1 MPRLFI
7 AVDLA
12 PELRQEIAAMCTGV
26 RDARW
31 AKPHQLHIT
40 LRFLGDVADD
50 AVPDVHRRLAQVK
63 VPDFHLCLRGVG
75 VFPEARTGQRP
86 RVLWLGIE
94 PTDRLAELKRAID
107 RALGVDG
114 KASKREAFS
123 PHLTLARFSKTIEK
137 RTLEGSFESPAG
149 ERRRAKPAC
158 AHATDSTLLDML
170 AQHRGYRSAT
180 WHVTCFKLYQSSL
193 HSSGSVHTSIQAYQ
207 LAPDESGG

>member
-12 PELRQEIAAMCTGV
+12 PELRQDIAAMCTGV
-26 RDARW
+26 HHARW

-40 LRFLGDVADD
+40 LRFLGDAAND
-50 AVPDVHRRLAQVK
+50 AVPDIRRRLAQVK

-75 VFPEARTGQRP
+75 VFPEESTGQRP

-94 PTDRLAELKRAID
+94 PTDRLADLKRAID
-107 RALGVDG
+107 RVLAIDD
-114 KASKREAFS
+114 KASKRAPFS
-123 PHLTLARFSKTIEK
+123 PHLTVARFSKPADG
-137 RTLEGSFESPAG
+137 TLW
-149 ERRRAKPAC
+149 
-158 AHATDSTLLDML
+158 DML

-193 HSSGSVHTSIQAYQ
+193 HSSGSIHTSIQAYQ
-207 LAPDESGG
+207 LAPDGLGG